1 MEKSKLLPR
10 KNTLMNISTS
20 TEHPK
25 SRSCAVRTAPGA
37 FTLVE
42 LLTVIAIIAVLAVL
56 GVSAIGRGL
65 ESSKSAKCTTNLK
78 QLAAAVMSY
87 AADNNGMVPPS
98 VYNPDPD
105 APDGSIWSASLDPYL
120 PAPKIGNKSRESPYF
135 CPCARRPG
143 AWANSSPDYTC
154 NARQPGS
161 STTGAFV
168 GQAWTPVY
176 PAQVRLAAIARSSQ
190 VIMFADSFRN
200 GDVRQSGAWGVPLS
214 RLESADYFGKPTLP
228 DSGLAPRHYFRD
240 NPVRGKFNAVFF
252 DGHVESFDWNDPR
265 LQDRAF
271 RRSLVDTK

>member
-1 MEKSKLLPR
+1 MNKSA
-10 KNTLMNISTS
+10 S
-20 TEHPK
+20 TEHQK

-37 FTLVE
+37 FTLIE
-42 LLTVIAIIAVLAVL
+42 LLTVTAIIAVLAVL

-65 ESSKSAKCTTNLK
+65 ESSKSAKCATNLK

-98 VYNPDPD
+98 AIPKDS
-105 APDGSIWSASLDPYL
+105 GGLSIWVSRLDPYL
-120 PAPKIGNKSRESPYF
+120 PKPEPGHKGSSPYF

-143 AWANSSPDYTC
+143 AWQNTSPDYTC
-154 NARQPGS
+154 NARHSGS
-161 STTGAFV
+161 STTGTFA
-168 GQAWTPVY
+168 GTNSTQI
-176 PAQVRLAAIARSSQ
+176 RLAAIARPSQ
-190 VIMFADSFRN
+190 VIMFADSFQN
-200 GDVRQSGAWGVPLS
+200 GDVRQSGAYNVALS
-214 RLESADYFGKPTLP
+214 RLQSADYFGKPTLP

-265 LQDRAF
+265 LQDPAF